1 MAAVSW
7 RIRGRHI
14 ALDRPCV
21 VGIVNVTPDSF
32 SDGGELPSPEAAFER
47 GASLVENGADI
58 LDVGG
63 ESTRPGAAFV
73 AAALQ
78 AERVVPVIELLSRH
92 LDVPISVDT
101 RIPSVAR
108 EAILAGASIVNDVSG
123 LRDPEMAA
131 VVAECDAG
139 LVLMHMRGE
148 PASMQDHARYADVVA
163 EVGAELGESLARARR
178 LGVRPEAIVL
188 DPGIGFAKTAAH
200 NLSLLAGLRAFL
212 AFERPLLV
220 GPSRK
225 AFIGELAGGVPP
237 RERSAGTLAACVAAL
252 LAGARLFRV
261 HDVAVVRQGLDV
273 AEAIRHAGEGFR

>member
-7 RIRGRHI
+7 QIRGGHI

-32 SDGGELPSPEAAFER
+32 SDGGELTSPEAAFEH
-47 GASLVENGADI
+47 GASLVEKGADI

-63 ESTRPGAAFV
+63 ESTRPGAASV

-92 LDVPISVDT
+92 LHVPISVDT
-101 RIPSVAR
+101 RLPCVAR

-163 EVGAELGESLARARR
+163 EVGAELGESFARARR
-178 LGVRPEAIVL
+178 LGVSPEAIVL

-212 AFERPLLV
+212 VFERPLLV

-261 HDVAVVRQGLDV
+261 HDVAAVRQGLDV
-273 AEAIRHAGEGFR
+273 AEAIRHAGEEFR